1 MNRSAGNT
9 DTDTDTDTVL
19 RHIVNDVQATLALP
33 RYTGAQPF
41 MAQLSQ
47 LQAYQSARMR
57 HTHRD
62 WYATAADGLLLD
74 FIVGDVYR
82 GIDLTSLEGRLAT
95 AEKVLGTLF
104 NDFELVQAAAAFTAI
119 TSSLDDELAGLLA
132 LTSGDAIDDLAYA
145 RAVRQQNRL
154 AERTRQGALLLH
166 FTRLLVALQE
176 DRLAWRAIQWAK
188 LPAHVAGF
196 GGFHSLVSHGFA
208 TLRGVRDA
216 ADKVEQFIAVESAY
230 FAGL

>member
-1 MNRSAGNT
+1 MNRPAGN
-9 DTDTDTDTVL
+9 TDTVL

-33 RYTGAQPF
+33 RYTGALPF
-41 MAQLSQ
+41 MAQLLQ
-47 LQAYQSARMR
+47 LQAYQSARMC

-62 WYATAADGLLLD
+62 WYATPADGLLLD

-82 GIDLTSLEGRLAT
+82 GIDLASLKGRLAT
-95 AEKVLGTLF
+95 AERVLGTLF
-104 NDFELVQAAAAFTAI
+104 NDFELVQVAVAFTAI
-119 TSSLDDELAGLLA
+119 TSSLDDQLAGLLA
-132 LTSGDAIDDLAYA
+132 LASDDAIDDLAYA

-154 AERTRQGALLLH
+154 AERTQQGALLLH
-166 FTRLLVALQE
+166 FTRLLVALQD

-196 GGFHSLVSHGFA
+196 GGFHSLVSHGYA
-208 TLRGVRDA
+208 TLRGVQDA
-216 ADKVEQFIAVESAY
+216 ADKMEQFIAVESAY